1 MKEKNEVGQPWI
13 QTISEHYTREPSS
26 PFELNV
32 MEAKIRRQIHA
43 PKKHMKTFVPVFASL
58 LTLLLVTAWMFTQN
72 PDAEMP
78 AQEMAQLQIN
88 EPSVQLFSAN
98 DLDTDD
104 ENYLPDDY
112 ITISQVMFD

>member
-1 MKEKNEVGQPWI
+1 MEEKNEVDQPWI
-13 QTISEHYTREPSS
+13 QTITEHYTREPSS

-32 MEAKIRRQIHA
+32 MEAKIRRQIQA
-43 PKKHMKTFVPVFASL
+43 PKKHVRTFLPAFASL
-58 LTLLLVTAWMFTQN
+58 LTLVLVTAWVFTQN

-78 AQEMAQLQIN
+78 AHEMAQVQIN
-88 EPSVQLFSAN
+88 EPSIQLFSVN
-98 DLDTDD
+98 DLESDD